1 MKRLGKKRRLS
12 SLRSTSKEVEALYG
26 LGDLGRSIANSTRMR
41 IEDGIKSGKINTT
54 DEIDEIIENSR
65 KDYRTSLEKREIKQK
80 MKLQPKYK
88 ISHYK
93 GSKSYIYDECNL
105 QIFEDK
111 LEVTYKD
118 KKVKGSLKQMSWS
131 IYFKGIDS
139 IALINNRNVFE
150 IKMVNGSEF
159 RFIGG
164 ELSDTDY
171 TKNLFNELESKFKDY
186 HSKNKQE
193 VILESKTANFL
204 TEKDPIDQTKN
215 LDELE
220 SDLITN
226 EEHEKHFKRIKTS
239 NKDKRKSKEKP
250 RYKIIHSH
258 GPNRYTSNECFIQV
272 FEDKLEVTYKDKKEG
287 NLKQTWPI
295 YFKGINSIFLNET
308 EFEIKTNKGSE
319 FRFIGKEFDINYTKN
334 LFNELESKLKEIA
347 EKAAL
352 AEKEEQERLERI
364 EELKLE
370 KREREKKRQ
379 KERQE
384 RQDKLFSS
392 KDYVLLQNFVKKYGH
407 YLNSAPNP
415 DFEKKVDDFKKL
427 LELKGHTFGSSNF
440 VAIKEIKNLMIKE
453 LKLQEY
459 NHFKSMMLYNQPN
472 NDLEEY
478 VKNLADIY
486 GENYYKYNV
495 LFLKFLSENGINLD
509 GIDLNELINRIFEQK
524 ELELLEKELSDFD
537 STNTYIIH
545 NLDSLTGYEFEEF
558 LGVLFDKM
566 GFTTETTKL
575 SGDQGADLIIRRFGR
590 TTAVQAKRYNGKVSN
605 KAIQEVT
612 ASIAHYNANTGM
624 VVTTGEFTASAI
636 ELAKSNN
643 IKLVDRQK
651 LEELVNKHY

>member
-164 ELSDTDY
+164 ELSDTD
-171 TKNLFNELESKFKDY
+171 
-186 HSKNKQE
+186 
-193 VILESKTANFL
+193 
-204 TEKDPIDQTKN
+204 
-215 LDELE
+215 
-220 SDLITN
+220 
-226 EEHEKHFKRIKTS
+226 
-239 NKDKRKSKEKP
+239 
-250 RYKIIHSH
+250 
-258 GPNRYTSNECFIQV
+258 
-272 FEDKLEVTYKDKKEG
+272 
-287 NLKQTWPI
+287 
-295 YFKGINSIFLNET
+295 
-308 EFEIKTNKGSE
+308 
-319 FRFIGKEFDINYTKN
+319 YTKN

-651 LEELVNKHY
+651 LEELVNKYFN